1 MVNLCIK
8 KRENYIA
15 KKNTMTRL
23 IIVCISGVL
32 PEHLSAN
39 QSTIFKVGL
48 DKGQVPFLYLGL
60 MSF

>member
-1 MVNLCIK
+1 
-8 KRENYIA
+8 
-15 KKNTMTRL
+15 MTRL

-48 DKGQVPFLYLGL
+48 DKGTGPFFIFG
-60 MSF
+60 SNGIDHS

>member
-1 MVNLCIK
+1 
-8 KRENYIA
+8 
-15 KKNTMTRL
+15 MTRL

-60 MSF
+60 MALAIPRFTDFQLESVFSEEQ